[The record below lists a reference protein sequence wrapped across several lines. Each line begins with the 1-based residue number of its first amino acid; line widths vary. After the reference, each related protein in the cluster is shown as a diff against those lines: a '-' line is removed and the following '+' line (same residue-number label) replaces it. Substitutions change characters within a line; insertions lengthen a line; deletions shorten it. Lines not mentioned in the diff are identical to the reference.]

1 MHDILEGIAPMHM
14 KRLLSHCDANGVI
27 SLDEFNRR
35 LLNFNY
41 GFCESDHPVPILRN
55 TLEAFDRPLRQSA
68 SQTLLLMHIFPF
80 LLADKLQVNDEQW
93 NCFLTLKKILG
104 IVLCPIVS
112 ENLSSSLKLLIKDYL
127 IQFVQLYCDA
137 AFIPKIHFLVHYPEQ
152 ILAVG
157 PLVCTW
163 TMRHD
168 AKLNFFKQ
176 ASRLA
181 NFKNIPYSLASRHQ
195 RWMCY
200 EHSGKFECGP
210 PKHGN
215 GVNFIRDES
224 EKISG
229 ELREVVPSLS
239 LDATVFRPTWVKTDG
254 ITYKL
259 NNTYL
264 VVDSDGL
271 DPIFGRLDDLLVVG
285 GNMVI
290 FVIMLCKVLYFDSH
304 YHAYR
309 IMHTSN
315 QVLYSSL
322 FDTKVYHAHTLADG
336 FTYIAMKCHFLYRK
350 LSSPSYTVKEL
361 KF

>member
-1 MHDILEGIAPMHM
+1 M
-14 KRLLSHCDANGVI
+14 
-27 SLDEFNRR
+27 DEFNRR

-68 SQTLLLMHIFPF
+68 SQTLLLMHI
-80 LLADKLQVNDEQW
+80 LH
-93 NCFLTLKKILG
+93 I
-104 IVLCPIVS
+104 
-112 ENLSSSLKLLIKDYL
+112 SLKLLIKDYL
-127 IQFVQLYCDA
+127 IQFVQLYGDA

-163 TMRHD
+163 TMRHE

-200 EHSGKFECGP
+200 EHSGKELLHATFECGP

-259 NNTYL
+259 NAYL

-322 FDTKVYHAHTLADG
+322 FDTIVYHAHTLADG
-336 FTYIAMKCHFLYRK
+336 FTYIAMKCHFF
-350 LSSPSYTVKEL
+350 V
-361 KF
+361 